1 MKKFHWPIC
10 HQEVEPVTQDLDLDH
25 LGTLGGIQDPDQ
37 DRILQKG
44 LDQVEKDLTVD
55 LLCQQEE
62 DMSEAEKIPRKVHV
76 LESLASV
83 CIQLSEN

>member
-1 MKKFHWPIC
+1 MTVKETDIRGHDDLIHRLTKATAIAVNVK
-10 HQEVEPVTQDLDLDH
+10 EQDLDLDP
-25 LGTLGGIQDPDQ
+25 LGTLGGIHDPDQ

-62 DMSEAEKIPRKVHV
+62 DTSEAEKIQRKVHV
-76 LESLASV
+76 
-83 CIQLSEN
+83 